1 VLASEAG
8 AKGALIVDVLID
20 EDRLVRIRDGRIFH
34 RAALEDLRAKLR
46 NYAKTSRTID
56 VAAFKQLAGV
66 TRKNAIPLLE
76 HLDAE
81 RTTRRV
87 GNVREIL
94 TPEDP

>member
-1 VLASEAG
+1 MPA
-8 AKGALIVDVLID
+8 
-20 EDRLVRIRDGRIFH
+20 RIRDGRPFH
-34 RAALEDLRAKLR
+34 AEALETLKRKLSD
-46 NYAKTSRTID
+46 YAKKSRTID

-81 RTTRRV
+81 RVTRRV

-94 TPEDP
+94 DV